1 MTELKEQT
9 HREFF
14 NLFDLYDLTNA
25 RLVLKIQNLYVV
37 VSLLKGY
44 TIFFTIHHPVLINYV
59 LLLIKTIQ
67 L

>member
-14 NLFDLYDLTNA
+14 NLFDLYDLTRRITRAFA
-25 RLVLKIQNLYVV
+25 RLVLKIQNLYIV

-44 TIFFTIHHPVLINYV
+44 TIFLPYIIMFS
-59 LLLIKTIQ
+59 
-67 L
+67 